1 MKWIKAFENF
11 NYKTGSVFTDE
22 KERKLCLRLNSLT
35 KFLVD
40 SKTRIIRTGVIE
52 KGLGLKS
59 IIDDILSN
67 HKVIKDINGEYQ
79 DVFKILKGI
88 KDKNGREVFYDISY
102 VDGKYTHRRFREAGL
117 IRDENDQYHFVNKLN
132 TNYSDLSELLTKV
145 LVGLN
150 LTYLADSSDDMIK
163 SVLLESKPDIEKYI
177 KDYFNIDE
185 MKSFTRNSVATS
197 KRGDDSE
204 NYVGSVLEKF
214 GMKTLYQGGNG
225 DFVDMVFGID
235 LIMEY
240 KDRIITCQVKSSSN
254 AAKRATKN
262 NYYKRINYFISP
274 LSGIESDII
283 IYNNLGDSFMIS
295 KEGELIR

>member
-11 NYKTGSVFTDE
+11 NYRTGSVFTDE
-22 KERKLCLRLNSLT
+22 KEKKLCLKLNSLS

-40 SKTRIIRTGVIE
+40 DKLRRGGVQE

-59 IIDDILSN
+59 IINDILSN
-67 HKVIKDINGEYQ
+67 HKVLKD
-79 DVFKILKGI
+79 I
-88 KDKNGREVFYDISY
+88 KDKGGREIFNDISY
-102 VDGKYTHRRFREAGL
+102 VNGRYTHRRFGEAGL
-117 IRDENDQYHFVNKLN
+117 VRDENDQYHFVNKLN

-150 LTYLADSSDDMIK
+150 LTYLSDSSNGMIK
-163 SVLLESKPDIEKYI
+163 SVLLKSKPDIEKYI

-185 MKSFTRNSVATS
+185 IKSFTRNSISTS

-204 NYVGSVLEKF
+204 NYVSSVLEKF
-214 GMKTLYQGGNG
+214 GMKSLYQGGNG

-240 KDRIITCQVKSSSN
+240 KGRIITCQVKSSSN
-254 AAKRATKN
+254 AAKSSTTN

-274 LSGIESDII
+274 LSGIGSDII

>member
-11 NYKTGSVFTDE
+11 NYKTGSIFTDE
-22 KERKLCLRLNSLT
+22 KERKLCLKLNSLS

-40 SKTRIIRTGVIE
+40 SQLRRAGVRE
-52 KGLGLKS
+52 QGLGLRS
-59 IIDDILSN
+59 IIDDILSY
-67 HKVIKDINGEYQ
+67 HKVIKDINDEYQ

-102 VDGKYTHRRFREAGL
+102 VDGKYTHRRFKNTGL
-117 IRDENDQYHFVNKLN
+117 IKDENDKYHFVNKLN

-145 LVGLN
+145 LIGLN
-150 LTYLADSSDDMIK
+150 LTYLADSSNVMIK
-163 SVLLESKPDIEKYI
+163 SVLLENKPDIEKYI
-177 KDYFNIDE
+177 RDYFNIDE

-204 NYVGSVLEKF
+204 NYVCSVLEKF

-240 KDRIITCQVKSSSN
+240 KNRIITCQVKSSSN
-254 AAKRATKN
+254 AAKRATTN

-274 LSGIESDII
+274 LSGVGSDII
-283 IYNNLGDSFMIS
+283 IYNNLGNSFMIS
-295 KEGELIR
+295 KEGEIIR

>member
-11 NYKTGSVFTDE
+11 NYKTGSIFTDE
-22 KERKLCLRLNSLT
+22 KERKLCLKLNSLS

-40 SKTRIIRTGVIE
+40 SQLRRAGVRE
-52 KGLGLKS
+52 QGLGLRS
-59 IIDDILSN
+59 IIDDILSY
-67 HKVIKDINGEYQ
+67 HKVIKDINDEYQ

-88 KDKNGREVFYDISY
+88 KGKNGREVFYDISY
-102 VDGKYTHRRFREAGL
+102 VDGKYTHRRFKNTGL
-117 IRDENDQYHFVNKLN
+117 IKDENDKYHFVNKLN

-145 LVGLN
+145 LIGLN
-150 LTYLADSSDDMIK
+150 LTYLADSSDVMIK
-163 SVLLESKPDIEKYI
+163 SVLLERKTDIEKYI
-177 KDYFNIDE
+177 RDYFNIDE

-204 NYVGSVLEKF
+204 NYVCSVLEKF

-240 KDRIITCQVKSSSN
+240 KNRIITCQVKSSSN

-274 LSGIESDII
+274 LSGVGSDII
-283 IYNNLGDSFMIS
+283 IYNNLGNSFMIS
-295 KEGELIR
+295 KEGEIIR

>member
-11 NYKTGSVFTDE
+11 NYRTGSVFTDE
-22 KERKLCLRLNSLT
+22 KEKKLCLKLNSLS

-40 SKTRIIRTGVIE
+40 DKLRRGGVQE

-59 IIDDILSN
+59 IINDILSN
-67 HKVIKDINGEYQ
+67 HKVVKDINDEYQ
-79 DVFKILKGI
+79 DVFKILKDI
-88 KDKNGREVFYDISY
+88 KDKGGREIFNDISY
-102 VDGKYTHRRFREAGL
+102 VNGRYTHRRFGEAGL
-117 IRDENDQYHFVNKLN
+117 VRDENDQYHFVNKLN

-150 LTYLADSSDDMIK
+150 LTYLSDSSNGMIK
-163 SVLLESKPDIEKYI
+163 SVLLKSKPDIEKYI

-185 MKSFTRNSVATS
+185 IKSFTRNSISTS

-204 NYVGSVLEKF
+204 NYVSSVLEKF
-214 GMKTLYQGGNG
+214 GMKSLYQGGNG

-240 KDRIITCQVKSSSN
+240 KGRIITCQVKSSSN
-254 AAKRATKN
+254 AAKSSTTN

-274 LSGIESDII
+274 LSGIGSDII